1 MEVRKIDKL
10 RLYLETTVFNYYF
23 DKNRP
28 GHYDVVRLFVAVEAG
43 LFYAYTS
50 EYVIQELRKAP
61 EPKRSDMLALVKKYN
76 LTVLDS
82 TPAAVHLGELYLARG
97 IIPFSHRLDSLHIA
111 MASAYELDCIV
122 SYNFQH
128 INRDKTRIRTMS
140 VNNEEGYGGIS
151 ISTAKE
157 VLNDE

>member
-1 MEVRKIDKL
+1 M
-10 RLYLETTVFNYYF
+10 FNYYF
-23 DKNRP
+23 DGDRP
-28 GHYDVVRLFVAVEAG
+28 GHEDVVRLFAAVDIG
-43 LFYAYTS
+43 LYEAYTS

-76 LTVLDS
+76 VTVLDS
-82 TPAAVHLGELYLARG
+82 TPEAVHLGELYLTRG
-97 IIPFSHRLDSLHIA
+97 IIPFSHRLDSLHVA
-111 MASAYELDCIV
+111 MASAYELDCII